1 MILPPKSQISHH
13 HKVTNIT
20 MSLTSLSPLPTHQ
33 TKQQKYNQGVAFR
46 FFIVNKIKNN
56 IEHKVALI
64 AIADCKLI
72 ANGMFSD
79 S

>member
-1 MILPPKSQISHH
+1 MTKTKSYQIKLTEPRIILHEKFSIE
-13 HKVTNIT
+13 
-20 MSLTSLSPLPTHQ
+20 LPTYQ
-33 TKQQKYNQGVAFR
+33 TRQRKYNQGVAFR